1 MRYGILGLV
10 LIIALF
16 LSPTFAVASPV
27 APPSLVIAPRR
38 PFDLSSSSASL
49 NWAGY
54 ALAVTPGTVNSAEGS
69 WIVPK
74 VSPSKG
80 ATYVALWV
88 GIDGYNDST
97 VEQTGILVESENGN
111 VYYRAWYEFYPS
123 SPVYA
128 PSSDVVK
135 PGDDISAKVI
145 YLGNDEYETQLN
157 DTTEGWH
164 YYSPVTTV
172 SGAKDSNAEWIVE
185 RPSTIS
191 GLTTLANFGTAYFGY
206 DYTGIS
212 GTNYAEVNGKQYTI
226 GAETTGSNPIAITM
240 VSSTGQPL
248 ATPSGLSSD
257 GTSFTVS
264 YVTSTSTTS
273 PGGHGHKRTLK
284 DN

>member
-38 PFDLSSSSASL
+38 PFDLSSSTSL

-54 ALAVTPGTVNSAEGS
+54 ALAVTPGTVNSVDGS
-69 WIVPK
+69 WIVPE

-111 VYYRAWYEFYPS
+111 VYYYAWYEFYPS

-128 PSSDVVK
+128 PPKDKVK
-135 PGDDISAKVI
+135 PGDHISAEVI
-145 YLGNDEYETQLN
+145 YLGKDKYKTTLK
-157 DTTEGWH
+157 DVTEGWT
-164 YYSPVTTV
+164 YSSRITAV

-185 RPSTIS
+185 RPSTVS

-212 GTNYAEVNGKQYTI
+212 GTNYAEINGQQYAI
-226 GAETTGSNPIAITM
+226 GAVTTDPNPIAITM

-248 ATPSGLSSD
+248 ATPSSLSSD
-257 GTSFTVS
+257 STSFAVS
-264 YVTSTSTTS
+264 YVTSS
-273 PGGHGHKRTLK
+273 P
-284 DN
+284 

>member
-1 MRYGILGLV
+1 MKYGILGLV
-10 LIIALF
+10 LITALF

-38 PFDLSSSSASL
+38 PFDLSSSTSL

-54 ALAVTPGTVNSAEGS
+54 ALAVTPGTVNSVNGS

-88 GIDGYNDST
+88 GIDGYNDNT
-97 VEQTGILVESENGN
+97 VEQTGILVESEKGN
-111 VYYRAWYEFYPS
+111 VYYYAWYEFYPS
-123 SPVYA
+123 SLVYA
-128 PSSDVVK
+128 PSKDVVK
-135 PGDDISAKVI
+135 PGDYISAEVI
-145 YLGNDEYETQLN
+145 YLGNDKYETTLHDVN
-157 DTTEGWH
+157 ESWT
-164 YYSPVTTV
+164 YNSSVTTV
-172 SGAKDSNAEWIVE
+172 SGAEDRDAEWIVE
-185 RPSTIS
+185 RPSTVS
-191 GLTTLANFGTAYFGY
+191 GFTTLANFGTAYFGE

-212 GTNYAEVNGKQYTI
+212 GTNYAEINGQQYAI
-226 GAETTGSNPIAITM
+226 GAVTTGSNPIAITM

-264 YVTSTSTTS
+264 YVTSASTTS
-273 PGGHGHKRTLK
+273 PVGHGHKRTLK
-284 DN
+284 K